1 MAPYVAMRQ
10 GKSLTSVCGGEWWT
24 AENKGRKRRCANR
37 ISKGAK
43 GIISGKDCVCL
54 GRVCMKNAW
63 EACVGRGVPNNRSAV
78 LGQSAEP
85 VSVLTLLFFVSLGL
99 CKRTQSETL
108 MLQF

>member
-1 MAPYVAMRQ
+1 MCKQDLKGGQ
-10 GKSLTSVCGGEWWT
+10 GN
-24 AENKGRKRRCANR
+24 NKREGLR
-37 ISKGAK
+37 
-43 GIISGKDCVCL
+43 VPWP
-54 GRVCMKNAW
+54 RVCMKNAW